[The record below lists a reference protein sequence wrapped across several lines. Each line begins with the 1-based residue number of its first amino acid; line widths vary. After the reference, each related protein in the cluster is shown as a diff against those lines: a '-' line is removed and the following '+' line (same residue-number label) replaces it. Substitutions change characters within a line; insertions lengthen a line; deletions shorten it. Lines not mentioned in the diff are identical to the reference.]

1 MTVIL
6 AAHAQWDKN
15 THYAIEDGS
24 LVLYTETIHTML
36 LVSSLKYTHVLK
48 SSVP

>member
-24 LVLYTETIHTML
+24 LVL
-36 LVSSLKYTHVLK
+36 LKRFDTHYALGVLTH
-48 SSVP
+48 

>member
-6 AAHAQWDKN
+6 AAHARRVKN

-24 LVLYTETIHTML
+24 LVLQKHLAI
-36 LVSSLKYTHVLK
+36 LVSDKR
-48 SSVP
+48 